1 MVNSRYGPI
10 QVWSNLGMVGSM
22 NGHSRIGHSRWVI
35 LGMDGSGMVM
45 LGTVVLGVPDHA
57 SQIRDVL
64 VRRIFSSGNP
74 RGSGIW
80 NGEGMERGRSVYEQP
95 GTKVDGILS
104 RQGGFPS
111 K

>member
-1 MVNSRYGPI
+1 
-10 QVWSNLGMVGSM
+10 
-22 NGHSRIGHSRWVI
+22 
-35 LGMDGSGMVM
+35 MDCGAVP
-45 LGTVVLGVPDHA
+45 VQKPVLGLQSGTWLLLVKATLKVPPPDFLVPDHA
-57 SQIRDVL
+57 SRIRDVIL

-74 RGSGIW
+74 RGSGICY
-80 NGEGMERGRSVYEQP
+80 GEGMERGRSVYEQP